1 MHGLRAMKGR
11 KWQLASCWGR
21 EYLPGGIQGIL
32 GILAGVAVGQ
42 GTKENREFDLTLRWA
57 AHPP

>member
-1 MHGLRAMKGR
+1 MATGILVGR
-11 KWQLASCWGR
+11 GVSSR
-21 EYLPGGIQGIL
+21 GIQGIL